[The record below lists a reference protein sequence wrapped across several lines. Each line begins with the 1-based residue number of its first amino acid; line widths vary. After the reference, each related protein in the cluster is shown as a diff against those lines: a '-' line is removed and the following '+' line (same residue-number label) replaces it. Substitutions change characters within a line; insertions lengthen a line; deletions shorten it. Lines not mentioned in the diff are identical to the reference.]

1 MLLRFGVSNHLSI
14 RDYQELSF
22 VTSSLK
28 DRREGLIDCE
38 AAPNGSILPAVVIYG
53 PNASGKSN
61 FVDAIGAM
69 RSMVLWSQTR
79 GEPDGGVPP
88 RRPFRLDS
96 VSSNKSSRFDIDF
109 VVDDV
114 RHHYGFETS
123 AKVFETEWLYAFPKS
138 HQRTLFERDRGKF
151 RFGRGLRGQNN
162 SIAGLT
168 RPNSLYLSAAAQNGH
183 EYLSKI
189 YRFFRSILGVQDID
203 VPGTAASAQMSE
215 EGGVDQRVI
224 DFLKKINTGVTG
236 YRRRETE
243 ISEEER
249 AVHQEF
255 IAMVKRISGN
265 RGDIGMD
272 DDDKR
277 VTFELAHRGRND
289 GDFFLEL
296 EQESA
301 GTRRLLIVL
310 GSACRALDG
319 GQALC
324 VDELDA
330 SLHTQA
336 SEAVLELFCIREK
349 NPKGAQLIATTHD
362 TNLMESPMLRRDQ
375 VWFTEKDPEGATQ
388 LYPLTD
394 IRSRKGDNIQKGYLQ
409 GRYGA
414 VPLTGISLNS

>member
-1 MLLRFGVSNHLSI
+1 M
-14 RDYQELSF
+14 
-22 VTSSLK
+22 
-28 DRREGLIDCE
+28 
-38 AAPNGSILPAVVIYG
+38 
-53 PNASGKSN
+53 
-61 FVDAIGAM
+61 
-69 RSMVLWSQTR
+69 
-79 GEPDGGVPP
+79 
-88 RRPFRLDS
+88 
-96 VSSNKSSRFDIDF
+96 
-109 VVDDV
+109 
-114 RHHYGFETS
+114 
-123 AKVFETEWLYAFPKS
+123 
-138 HQRTLFERDRGKF
+138 
-151 RFGRGLRGQNN
+151 
-162 SIAGLT
+162 
-168 RPNSLYLSAAAQNGH
+168 
-183 EYLSKI
+183 
-189 YRFFRSILGVQDID
+189 
-203 VPGTAASAQMSE
+203 AASAQMSE
-215 EGGVDQRVI
+215 AGGVDQRVI

-249 AVHQEF
+249 TVHREF
-255 IAMVKRISGN
+255 IAMVKRIAGN
-265 RGDIGMD
+265 RGDIEMD
-272 DDDKR
+272 DDYKQ

-310 GSACRALDG
+310 GSACQALDG